1 MCGGSPPSPILAFK
15 AAQRVVKRRANLKE
29 QAGHP
34 CYPGILPLA
43 SERHM
48 KMAMR
53 AARAIVPGLFL
64 ALAACKDF
72 PGADGRYATPSR
84 GGWDNFR
91 AQSPA
96 SEPYL
101 AIAESRA
108 AKP

>member
-1 MCGGSPPSPILAFK
+1 M
-15 AAQRVVKRRANLKE
+15 KRRANLKE
-29 QAGHP
+29 QARAASYVHD
-34 CYPGILPLA
+34 LPLT

-48 KMAMR
+48 KVATRM
-53 AARAIVPGLFL
+53 ARAIVAGLLL
-64 ALAACKDF
+64 ALAACKDV

-96 SEPYL
+96 SGPPL
-101 AIAESRA
+101 AIAESRP

>member
-1 MCGGSPPSPILAFK
+1 M
-15 AAQRVVKRRANLKE
+15 KRRANMKE
-29 QAGHP
+29 QAGDP
-34 CYPGILPLA
+34 YYSGILPLA

-48 KMAMR
+48 KVAMR

-96 SEPYL
+96 SGPSP
-101 AIAESRA
+101 AIAGSHA

>member
-1 MCGGSPPSPILAFK
+1 M
-15 AAQRVVKRRANLKE
+15 KE
-29 QAGHP
+29 QARDPSYSGS
-34 CYPGILPLA
+34 LPLA

-96 SEPYL
+96 SGPSL

-108 AKP
+108 AQP

>member
-1 MCGGSPPSPILAFK
+1 
-15 AAQRVVKRRANLKE
+15 VKRRANLKE
-29 QAGHP
+29 QARAASYVFG
-34 CYPGILPLA
+34 LPLA

-48 KMAMR
+48 KVAMR
-53 AARAIVPGLFL
+53 MARAIVPGLFL
-64 ALAACKDF
+64 ALAACKDV

-91 AQSPA
+91 AESPA
-96 SEPYL
+96 SGPPP

>member
-1 MCGGSPPSPILAFK
+1 M
-15 AAQRVVKRRANLKE
+15 KRRANMKE
-29 QAGHP
+29 QAGAP
-34 CYPGILPLA
+34 YYSGILPLA

-48 KMAMR
+48 KVAMR

-91 AQSPA
+91 AQAPA
-96 SEPYL
+96 SGPSL